1 MAVRVIVV
9 NLARISG
16 NKTHYYRIMLVT
28 SNAVVSGAVS
38 IVLVGRDSL
47 NNVLQIPTRTS
58 FFFPYLLTA
67 IVDVEI
73 E

>member
-28 SNAVVSGAVS
+28 SNAVVGGSQYCAGGPRFAEQRS
-38 IVLVGRDSL
+38 ANPDEDK
-47 NNVLQIPTRTS
+47 
-58 FFFPYLLTA
+58 FFLPLFIDGYRRCG
-67 IVDVEI
+67 D
-73 E
+73 